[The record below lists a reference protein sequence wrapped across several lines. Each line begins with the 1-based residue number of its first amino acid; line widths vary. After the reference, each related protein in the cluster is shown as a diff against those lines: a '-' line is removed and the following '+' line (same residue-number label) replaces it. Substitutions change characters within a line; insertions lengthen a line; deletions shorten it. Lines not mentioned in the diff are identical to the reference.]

1 MLMGIDEIREIID
14 SLYSQG
20 RSAEAEEVLIS
31 TAGSAMEEGDD
42 YLLLQILNELIG
54 HYRETGEWDKAF
66 EIAGRSVMVAG
77 NVFPKESVPYAT
89 TLLNVASMYRA
100 AGRLA
105 ESRRI
110 YHEVEQIYAMTLKA
124 DDMLYA
130 SLYNNEALLYQE
142 EGEFAKAKALLLK
155 ALDIDRAN
163 GREYEEAVSLA
174 NIAATMIR
182 TGESEGA
189 LKAAESSVA
198 LFESLGVKDQHLC
211 AAFSAMGSYYFM
223 NGKFEAAAA
232 CFKQGCDIME
242 SVLGKNGYY
251 ERLLENYNA
260 SLRAM
265 KEAGKAEAQEENVPA
280 DSAAGGRKS
289 PDAGSA
295 GAGSQ
300 GAGSAGAGS
309 AGAGSLG
316 TGNQG
321 AGSRG
326 EGNTA
331 RHNVNTPH
339 EKGMDIC
346 RKYYERFVRPM
357 IEESFPEYA
366 SKIAAGLAGEGSD
379 AFGYDD
385 ELSRDHDWGPSVCLW
400 ITEETDAAIGES
412 LRKAYS
418 GLPDEI
424 DGYKRAPYVQ
434 GKSRRGVQVIPSF
447 FERLTGAPVY
457 EKIDWRNTESSHLA
471 AAVNGEIW
479 RDDEGIVT
487 EFRKKLGEG
496 YPEEILLLNLA
507 EGCARFSREGQYNA
521 GRMLERGDEITSKMF
536 VYDAIREA
544 MKIQYLIEGKYY
556 PHDKWLRKGLAS
568 LEGGAE
574 LEVLLQKMASD
585 PASSEEVGAFLAMEM
600 YRKHYISDIDPYLDH
615 QTEELLQKSL
625 WSTETVPDLAMK
637 IAKLEF
643 EAFDKVSNEGGRAS
657 CQDDW
662 PTFNIMRRS
671 QYLTW
676 NKTMLLQYL
685 YDFEREMKLG
695 HNLITEKYGRM
706 MESTAPERYAQ
717 IKDNF
722 PVLSDE
728 KKAIIDQIA
737 GIQVRWMEEVAEKY
751 PAMGARAR
759 RIHTYEDYAYDTSY
773 ETYLRGELG
782 TYSDKMLELYAG
794 FIVGLYSE
802 GRNLAYETMQNTA
815 RLYGYDSLESA
826 ESFMAR

>member
-1 MLMGIDEIREIID
+1 MGIDEIRELID
-14 SLYSQG
+14 SLYEQG
-20 RSAEAEEVLIS
+20 QTTKAEEVLIS
-31 TAGSAMEEGDD
+31 TAGAAAEEGDD

-66 EIAGRSVMVAG
+66 EIADRSVMVAG
-77 NVFPKESVPYAT
+77 YVFPKESVPYAT

-100 AGRLA
+100 AGKLA
-105 ESRRI
+105 ESRSV
-110 YHEVEQIYAMTLKA
+110 YHEVEQIYAVTLKA

-174 NIAATMIR
+174 NIAATMMR
-182 TGESEGA
+182 TGEEEGA
-189 LKAAESSVA
+189 LKAAESSIA

-223 NGKFEAAAA
+223 KGKFDAAAT

-242 SVLGKNGYY
+242 SVLGRNGYY

-260 SLRAM
+260 CLAAM
-265 KEAGKAEAQEENVPA
+265 KKGSASAEKNDP
-280 DSAAGGRKS
+280 SAAKADI
-289 PDAGSA
+289 PDAD
-295 GAGSQ
+295 
-300 GAGSAGAGS
+300 
-309 AGAGSLG
+309 
-316 TGNQG
+316 
-321 AGSRG
+321 
-326 EGNTA
+326 
-331 RHNVNTPH
+331 
-339 EKGMDIC
+339 EKGASSQVGKSSCIKGLGIS
-346 RKYYERFVRPM
+346 RRYYEKYVRPM
-357 IEESFPEYA
+357 IEEKFPKYA
-366 SKIAAGLAGEGSD
+366 SRIACGLAGEGSD

-385 ELSRDHDWGPSVCLW
+385 EYSRDHDWGPSVCLW
-400 ITEETDAAIGES
+400 ITEETDSKIGDS
-412 LRKAYS
+412 LRKAYEE
-418 GLPDEI
+418 LPDEI
-424 DGYKRAPYVQ
+424 DGFRRAPYVQ
-434 GKSRRGVQVIPSF
+434 GKSRRGVQVISSF
-447 FERLTGAPVY
+447 FERLTGASEY
-457 EKIDWRNTESSHLA
+457 ENIDWRNTESFHLA

-479 RDDEGIVT
+479 RDDEGVVT
-487 EFRKKLGEG
+487 AFRNKLMKG

-521 GRMLERGDEITSKMF
+521 PRVLERGDELTSRMF
-536 VYDAIREA
+536 VYDAAREA
-544 MKIQYLIEGKYY
+544 MKLQYLLNGKYY
-556 PHDKWLRKGLAS
+556 PHDKWLRKGLADI
-568 LEGGAE
+568 EGGAE
-574 LEVLLQKMASD
+574 LDVLLQRMTSD
-585 PASSEEVGAFLAMEM
+585 ISAAEDVGAFLAMEM

-625 WSTETVPDLAMK
+625 WSTESIQDLAMK
-637 IAKLEF
+637 IARLEF

-676 NKTMLLQYL
+676 NKTMLLQYI

-706 MESTAPERYAQ
+706 MESTAPERYAE

-722 PVLSDE
+722 PVLTDE

-737 GIQVRWMEEVAEKY
+737 QIQVKWMEEVAEKY

-794 FIVGLYSE
+794 FIVELYSQ

-826 ESFMAR
+826 ERFMAR

>member
-1 MLMGIDEIREIID
+1 MGIDEIRELID
-14 SLYSQG
+14 RLYEQG
-20 RSAEAEEVLIS
+20 QSARAEEVLIS
-31 TAGSAMEEGDD
+31 TAGAAAEEGDD

-54 HYRETGEWDKAF
+54 HYRETGEWEKAF
-66 EIAGRSVMVAG
+66 EIADRSVMVAG
-77 NVFPKESVPYAT
+77 YVFPKESVPYAT

-100 AGRLA
+100 AGKLT
-105 ESRRI
+105 ESRSV
-110 YHEVEQIYAMTLKA
+110 YHEVEQIYAVTLKA

-130 SLYNNEALLYQE
+130 SLYNNEALLCQE

-174 NIAATMIR
+174 NIAATMMR
-182 TGESEGA
+182 TGEEEGA
-189 LKAAESSVA
+189 LKAAESSIA

-223 NGKFEAAAA
+223 KGKFDAAAT

-242 SVLGKNGYY
+242 SVLGRNGYY

-260 SLRAM
+260 CIAAM
-265 KEAGKAEAQEENVPA
+265 KNNSASAKKDNAHVAKSDTPGAVVNNTSASAQMTGAEHDEKKNGNSVTNASRE
-280 DSAAGGRKS
+280 SAGG
-289 PDAGSA
+289 
-295 GAGSQ
+295 
-300 GAGSAGAGS
+300 
-309 AGAGSLG
+309 
-316 TGNQG
+316 
-321 AGSRG
+321 
-326 EGNTA
+326 
-331 RHNVNTPH
+331 
-339 EKGMDIC
+339 KGLDIS
-346 RKYYERFVRPM
+346 RKYYEKYVRPM
-357 IEESFPEYA
+357 IDERFPEYA
-366 SKIAAGLAGEGSD
+366 SKIACGLAGEGSD

-400 ITEETDAAIGES
+400 ITEETDKAIGED
-412 LRKAYS
+412 LRKAYEE
-418 GLPDEI
+418 LPDEI
-424 DGYKRAPYVQ
+424 DGIKRALYVQ
-434 GKSRRGVQVIPSF
+434 GKSRRGVQVISSF
-447 FERLTGAPVY
+447 FERLTGASEY
-457 EKIDWRNTESSHLA
+457 EKIDWRNTESFHLA

-487 EFRKKLGEG
+487 AFREKLMNG

-521 GRMLERGDEITSKMF
+521 QRVLERGDELTSKMF
-536 VYDAIREA
+536 IYDAAREA
-544 MKIQYLIEGKYY
+544 MKLQYLLNGKFY
-556 PHDKWLRKGLAS
+556 PHDKWLRKGLAE

-574 LEVLLQKMASD
+574 LDALLQRMTSNISAAED
-585 PASSEEVGAFLAMEM
+585 VGAFLAMEM
-600 YRKHYISDIDPYLDH
+600 YRKHYISDVDPYLDH

-625 WSTETVPDLAMK
+625 WSTESIQDLAMK
-637 IAKLEF
+637 IARLEF

-662 PTFNIMRRS
+662 PTFSTMRRS

-676 NKTMLLQYL
+676 NKTMLLQYI

-706 MESTAPERYAQ
+706 MESTAPERYAE
-717 IKDNF
+717 IRDNF
-722 PVLSDE
+722 PVLTDE

-737 GIQVRWMEEVAEKY
+737 QIQVKWMEEVAEKY

-794 FIVGLYSE
+794 FIVELSSQ

-826 ESFMAR
+826 ERFMAR

>member
-1 MLMGIDEIREIID
+1 MGIDEIRELID
-14 SLYSQG
+14 RLYEQG
-20 RSAEAEEVLIS
+20 QAAKAEEVLIS
-31 TAGSAMEEGDD
+31 TAGAAAEEGDD

-66 EIAGRSVMVAG
+66 EIADRSVMVAG
-77 NVFPKESVPYAT
+77 YVFPKESVPYAT

-100 AGRLA
+100 AGKLA
-105 ESRRI
+105 ESRRV
-110 YHEVEQIYAMTLKA
+110 YHEVEQIYAVTLKA

-142 EGEFAKAKALLLK
+142 EGEFAKAKALLIK

-174 NIAATMIR
+174 NIAATMMR
-182 TGESEGA
+182 TGEEEGA
-189 LKAAESSVA
+189 LKAAESSIA

-223 NGKFEAAAA
+223 KGKFDAAAT

-260 SLRAM
+260 CLAATAAKTDTPDSVGADVNSTD
-265 KEAGKAEAQEENVPA
+265 ESGSDVSGK
-280 DSAAGGRKS
+280 SACIKGL
-289 PDAGSA
+289 DI
-295 GAGSQ
+295 
-300 GAGSAGAGS
+300 
-309 AGAGSLG
+309 
-316 TGNQG
+316 
-321 AGSRG
+321 SR
-326 EGNTA
+326 
-331 RHNVNTPH
+331 R
-339 EKGMDIC
+339 
-346 RKYYERFVRPM
+346 YYEKYVRPM
-357 IEESFPEYA
+357 IDEKFPEYA
-366 SKIAAGLAGEGSD
+366 ARIACGLAGEGSD

-385 ELSRDHDWGPSVCLW
+385 EFSRDHDWGPSVCLW
-400 ITEETDAAIGES
+400 ITEETDKEIGES
-412 LRKAYS
+412 LRKAYEE
-418 GLPDEI
+418 LPDEI
-424 DGYKRAPYVQ
+424 DGFRRAPYVQ
-434 GKSRRGVQVIPSF
+434 GKSRRGVQVISSF
-447 FERLTGAPVY
+447 FERLTGASEY
-457 EKIDWRNTESSHLA
+457 EKIDWRNTESWHLA

-487 EFRKKLGEG
+487 AFRDKLMKG
-496 YPEEILLLNLA
+496 YPEDILLLNLA
-507 EGCARFSREGQYNA
+507 ESCARFSREGQYNA
-521 GRMLERGDEITSKMF
+521 PRVLERGDELTSRMF
-536 VYDAIREA
+536 VYDAAREA
-544 MKIQYLIEGKYY
+544 MKLQYLLSGKYY
-556 PHDKWLRKGLAS
+556 PHDKWLRKGLADI
-568 LEGGAE
+568 EGGVE
-574 LEVLLQKMASD
+574 LDALLQRMTADISAAED
-585 PASSEEVGAFLAMEM
+585 VGAFLAMEM

-625 WSTETVPDLAMK
+625 WSTESIQDLAMK

-676 NKTMLLQYL
+676 NKTMLLQYI

-706 MESTAPERYAQ
+706 MESTASERYAE
-717 IKDNF
+717 IRDNF
-722 PVLSDE
+722 PVLTDE

-737 GIQVRWMEEVAEKY
+737 QIQVKWMEEVAEKY

-782 TYSDKMLELYAG
+782 TYSDKMLELYAA
-794 FIVGLYSE
+794 FIVELSSQ

-826 ESFMAR
+826 ERFMAR